1 MAHRNFE
8 RLIEEG
14 EKLEKQSA
22 AFVGLYANEAR
33 KLYDLREDTLQLIET
48 AYRAGL
54 ADGYR
59 LRKREERKAGQIR
72 TAKEQTKRSGATFAE
87 LSEA

>member
-1 MAHRNFE
+1 MARRNFE

-14 EKLEKQSA
+14 EKLEKRSA

-59 LRKREERKAGQIR
+59 LWKREEKKAGQIQA
-72 TAKEQTKRSGATFAE
+72 AKEQAKRSGAPFAE
-87 LSEA
+87 QSEE